1 MTRVM
6 SGSHPTY
13 VGRFAPSP
21 TGPLHFGSLIAA
33 LASYLDARAHGGTW
47 LVRIEDVDETRCDP
61 VYAPQILD
69 TLQGF
74 GLRWDGDVVVQS
86 QRQQRY
92 DEALAALSAA
102 GHLYACECSRREMAD
117 SAVAGIDGLIY
128 PGTCRHKGL
137 ALTGSASPTATRFA
151 VAAAPVVFRDR
162 LQGMV
167 SQRLDTEVGDFVVR
181 RRDGLTAYQLAV
193 VIDDAD
199 AGVTD
204 VVRGADL
211 LDSTARQIALQ
222 RALGLPTPRYL
233 HIPVA
238 TNAAGE
244 KLSKQ
249 TLATPLST
257 TEAAATLCEALRF
270 LGQPIAPTMGS
281 VESML
286 THAVAAWE
294 IANIPAGRS
303 LRWAAVSRA

>member
-1 MTRVM
+1 MTRLM

-33 LASYLDARAHGGTW
+33 LASYLDARAHRGTW

-74 GLRWDGDVVVQS
+74 GLRWDGDVVIQS

-117 SAVAGIDGLIY
+117 SAVAGIGGLIY

-137 ALTGSASPTATRFA
+137 ALTGSASPSATRFA

-167 SQRLDTEVGDFVVR
+167 LQRLDTEVGDFVVR
-181 RRDGLTAYQLAV
+181 RRDRLTAYQLAV

-222 RALGLPTPRYL
+222 RVLGLPTPRYL

-249 TLATPLST
+249 TLATPVST
-257 TEAAATLCEALRF
+257 TDAAATLCEALRF
-270 LGQPIAPTMGS
+270 LGQPITPTMGS

-286 THAVAAWE
+286 TRAVAAWE
-294 IANIPAGRS
+294 IANIPAVRS
-303 LRWAAVSRA
+303 LQWVAVSRA